1 MEAAAPAPSVPG
13 AVHIVRPLLLCAQG
27 LRISACGARRATD
40 AHLAFHGFEARGWRL
55 ITGRTGR
62 DAMCQIY
69 HKFYKSPL
77 AGALRSVR
85 PHCGRNLSRGSQRSL
100 LTSGD
105 AIMRRPSLH
114 DQKVGDQLG
123 ELLRRTYDDVL
134 REPLPDR
141 LRDLIEKLE
150 SDRTLFFGDARATE
164 NSGPPLALE
173 ER

>member
-1 MEAAAPAPSVPG
+1 METAAPAPSVPG

-40 AHLAFHGFEARGWRL
+40 AHLAFHGFEARGWPDYRA
-55 ITGRTGR
+55 TGR
-62 DAMCQIY
+62 DVMCQIY

>member
-1 MEAAAPAPSVPG
+1 
-13 AVHIVRPLLLCAQG
+13 
-27 LRISACGARRATD
+27 
-40 AHLAFHGFEARGWRL
+40 
-55 ITGRTGR
+55 
-62 DAMCQIY
+62 
-69 HKFYKSPL
+69 
-77 AGALRSVR
+77 
-85 PHCGRNLSRGSQRSL
+85 
-100 LTSGD
+100 
-105 AIMRRPSLH
+105 MRRPSLH

-150 SDRTLFFGDARATE
+150 GDRTLFFGDARATE